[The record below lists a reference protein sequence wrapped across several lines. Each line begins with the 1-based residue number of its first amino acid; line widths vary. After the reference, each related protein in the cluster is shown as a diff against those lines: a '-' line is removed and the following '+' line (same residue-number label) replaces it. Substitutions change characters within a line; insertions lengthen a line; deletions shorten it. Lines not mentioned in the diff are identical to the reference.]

1 MLLNYAPFRNHQM
14 KHGWL
19 RLKITTAQ
27 INTDISVQ
35 AVRYQIFAFIFI
47 CIVVQ
52 KRPLVDKKKTD
63 ATRQV
68 YKDYIMR
75 VSFNTM

>member
-1 MLLNYAPFRNHQM
+1 M

-52 KRPLVDKKKTD
+52 KRPLVDKKKK
-63 ATRQV
+63 RMQRGRFI
-68 YKDYIMR
+68 KII
-75 VSFNTM
+75 